1 MTENQLTKLPFDS
14 TFLPEN
20 WVVIED
26 RSESEPIFIALPS
39 WLLERIK
46 NGGWVSDQDF
56 SQYVSETNDLLID
69 FNLNKT
75 K

>member
-1 MTENQLTKLPFDS
+1 MKEKELTKLPFDS

-26 RSESEPIFIALPS
+26 SSESGPIFIALPS

-46 NGGWVSDQDF
+46 GGGWVSDSDF
-56 SQYVSETNDLLID
+56 SKYQSEVNDLLID
-69 FNLNKT
+69 YHIK
-75 K
+75 